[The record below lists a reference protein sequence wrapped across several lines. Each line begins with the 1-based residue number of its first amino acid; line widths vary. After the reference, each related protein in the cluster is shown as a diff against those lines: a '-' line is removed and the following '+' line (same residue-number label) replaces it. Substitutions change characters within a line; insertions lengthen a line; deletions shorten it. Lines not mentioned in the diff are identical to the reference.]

1 MCTLTRVNN
10 KYLGPYIKHFL
21 RWQCFT
27 IMQRKPDTDIYKSL
41 LTWAILVQK
50 STGKPAK
57 TYPCHERMMEIMIF
71 LLPKMIIQ
79 WSGLHFVVLNMT
91 ESLLVLKFL
100 SSHCSS
106 TMVAYSLSFSL
117 FSALQGVYMVLK
129 IRGDSGSHVA
139 SLGTLSDSRTVH
151 TFKKYTRAQI
161 VYNCVPTVAF

>member
-27 IMQRKPDTDIYKSL
+27 ILQRKPDTDIYKSL
-41 LTWAILVQK
+41 LAWAILVQK
-50 STGKPAK
+50 STRKPAK
-57 TYPCHERMMEIMIF
+57 TYPHHERMMEIMIF
-71 LLPKMIIQ
+71 LLPMTIQ

-91 ESLLVLKFL
+91 GSLLVLKFL
-100 SSHCSS
+100 FSHSSS

-117 FSALQGVYMVLK
+117 LSALRGVCMVLK

-139 SLGTLSDSRTVH
+139 SLGMLSDSRTVH
-151 TFKKYTRAQI
+151 TFKKYTHTQI
-161 VYNCVPTVAF
+161 GYNCVPTVAF